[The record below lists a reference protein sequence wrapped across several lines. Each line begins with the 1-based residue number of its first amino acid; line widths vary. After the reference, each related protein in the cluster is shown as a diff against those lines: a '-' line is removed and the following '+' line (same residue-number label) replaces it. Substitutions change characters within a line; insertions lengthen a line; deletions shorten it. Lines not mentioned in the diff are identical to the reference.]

1 MRRTPRQPIRNA
13 GLALLAVLVLS
24 LALPAAAQWKWRDAS
39 GRVTVSDTPPP
50 REVPDKDIL
59 QRPSVAGRPNPS
71 AAAAASAVAAAASGA
86 SAAASAPAG
95 DKDLQARKRAT
106 DQQAQEKA
114 RAEEQRAAAVRTEN
128 CQRARQHLATLDSG
142 VRLARVN
149 EKGEREVMDEKARAD
164 EARRAREVIASD
176 CR

>member
-1 MRRTPRQPIRNA
+1 MRCITCHPSRSV
-13 GLALLAVLVLS
+13 GLAVLAVMMLS
-24 LALPAAAQWKWRDAS
+24 VTLPVAAQWKWRDPS

-50 REVPDKDIL
+50 RDVPDKDIL
-59 QRPSVAGRPNPS
+59 QRPTAAPRPNAP
-71 AAAAASAVAAAASGA
+71 AAAAASAVAAAAS
-86 SAAASAPAG
+86 AAPSAPAG
-95 DKDLQARKRAT
+95 DKDLQARKRAA
-106 DQQAQEKA
+106 DQQAQDKA
-114 RAEEQRAAAVRTEN
+114 RAEEQRLAAVRAEN

-149 EKGEREVMDEKARAD
+149 EKGEREVMDDKARAD